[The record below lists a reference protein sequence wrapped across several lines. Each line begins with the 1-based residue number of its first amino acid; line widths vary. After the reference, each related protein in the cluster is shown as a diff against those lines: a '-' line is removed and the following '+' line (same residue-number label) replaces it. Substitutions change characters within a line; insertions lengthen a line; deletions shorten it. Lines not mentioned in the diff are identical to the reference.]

1 MLAFS
6 RVGEFFEDPL
16 LLPPEPPSI
25 PNNTQL
31 DRKEK
36 ARIFMERLLNEKRL
50 KKQQEEEEKRKT
62 EEEAK
67 KPKKS
72 SEDEK
77 KEPVKIGL
85 SAIDDIINKR
95 IDSILVESGFKTEEK
110 KKEEEKE
117 EDTEKKKRRK
127 RSRSRSRSGERKK
140 SSKKERRRRLVE
152 ETLDEALAS
161 TSTFDPD
168 ILDSPTTFPQDQ
180 PATSLQ
186 PSSNLAAV
194 SFFQNSVTF
203 QFSKQ

>member
-1 MLAFS
+1 MS
-6 RVGEFFEDPL
+6 RGEDPL

-50 KKQQEEEEKRKT
+50 KKQQEEEEKRKV

-85 SAIDDIINKR
+85 SAIDDIINKLYPR
-95 IDSILVESGFKTEEK
+95 GVGLQNRGEEEGRGERGGYREEETKETESVEVSERRTEEVVEKRAPK
-110 KKEEEKE
+110 K
-117 EDTEKKKRRK
+117 
-127 RSRSRSRSGERKK
+127 
-140 SSKKERRRRLVE
+140 V
-152 ETLDEALAS
+152 
-161 TSTFDPD
+161 
-168 ILDSPTTFPQDQ
+168 
-180 PATSLQ
+180 
-186 PSSNLAAV
+186 
-194 SFFQNSVTF
+194 QNEVPL
-203 QFSKQ
+203 